1 MEGYIKPL
9 TRLGGGEYN
18 AARSVGRSALTRS
31 SIAARTDQ
39 AVQEVPMLEALLET
53 LQQHYTLSGALALL
67 IVAIATIVARSI
79 YSIGPT
85 QVGLVRR
92 RFGEK
97 LPEDNPVAFR
107 GEAGYQAE
115 LLMPGLRF
123 KSWLVYTVTKHAWVQ
138 VPAGQIG
145 IVIAQVGQPLPIGAK
160 SAVYTEAFGNFTDLR
175 AFVEGA
181 GDKKIRGQK
190 GVQRPVLSPGTL
202 APIHP
207 VAFLVITKPHVYGVP
222 VSEELRSQMTG
233 QRLTF
238 ASFGLGE
245 TALDVA
251 RIEPQATESGHVVDM
266 IGVVTTL
273 EGDPL
278 PAGDIAGRLGGF
290 KDIENLEKPAAPSGA
305 GVSGAGSP
313 PANAQLIETILG
325 SKNDQ
330 HKSYQDFQAFLDR
343 GGRIGLQHDP
353 LLYGAYNLNPFLVRV
368 EQVPM
373 LVVEQGQVAVI
384 KSYVGL
390 PTEDTSGAEFKFGSL
405 VKPGHRGIW
414 EEPLR
419 TGKYPINPRI
429 YQAEIVPTA
438 ILKLDWSR
446 GVTGAHGLDAR
457 LEPIVAKSREGFI
470 FSLDLQVLIHVPD
483 TKGPR
488 VISMVGSMLNLV
500 NEVLQAALGN
510 LFRNKLAMMEA
521 VTFIQ
526 NRQTV
531 QEEATKH
538 IAEQLSEYEVETK
551 GVYIQDVILPEA
563 LVAVLTRREIA
574 NQEIET
580 FKMQQKAQEQRV
592 ATEATT
598 GKADMQRDLAKSSIG
613 IEINK
618 NNADARVE
626 QARGE
631 SEFIKQTGTAQAD
644 VIRAQGTAQAD
655 VIRAQ
660 GLSKAEG
667 FRAQNEALGA
677 TSTTLVNIATVLAEK
692 GAQFVPQILT
702 VGGGSAVDGLAATL
716 TKVLAG
722 QANLNSPPSSPADAG
737 TT

>member
-1 MEGYIKPL
+1 
-9 TRLGGGEYN
+9 
-18 AARSVGRSALTRS
+18 
-31 SIAARTDQ
+31 
-39 AVQEVPMLEALLET
+39 MLEAL
-53 LQQHYTLSGALALL
+53 QQHY
-67 IVAIATIVARSI
+67 IVSSVLTIVSLAIVIILLKSI

-85 QVGLVRR
+85 EVGLIRK
-92 RFGEK
+92 RFGRK
-97 LPEDNPVAFR
+97 LPEDNPVAFH

-123 KSWLVYTVTKHAWVQ
+123 QLCLVYAVTKHAWVQ

-145 IVIAQVGQPLPIGAK
+145 IVIAQIGQPLPIGAK

-181 GDKKIRGQK
+181 GPKKTKGQK
-190 GVQRPVLSPGTL
+190 GVQRPVLPPGTL

-207 VAFLVITKPHVYGVP
+207 VAFLVITKPQVYGVP
-222 VSEELRSQMTG
+222 VSAELRK
-233 QRLTF
+233 QRVAGTLNY
-238 ASFGLGE
+238 AAFGLTE
-245 TALDVA
+245 KVLDVT
-251 RIEPQATESGHVVDM
+251 RIEPRATESGRVVDM

-273 EGDPL
+273 DGDPL
-278 PAGDIAGRLGGF
+278 PAGDIASRLGGF
-290 KDIENLEKPAAPSGA
+290 NDIQEIERRALQPGTGPSAALNS
-305 GVSGAGSP
+305 
-313 PANAQLIETILG
+313 QLIETILG
-325 SKNDQ
+325 SKNEQ
-330 HKSYQDFQAFLDR
+330 HKSYQDFQAFLDK

-405 VKPGHRGIW
+405 VRPGHRGIW

-419 TGKYPINPRI
+419 TGKYPVNPRI
-429 YQAEIVPTA
+429 YQAEIVLTA
-438 ILKLDWSR
+438 ILKLDWAKE
-446 GVTGAHGLDAR
+446 VTGAHGLDAR

-470 FSLDLQVLIHVPD
+470 FTLDLQVLIHVPD
-483 TKGPR
+483 TKAPR

-510 LFRNKLAMMEA
+510 HFRNKLGMMEA
-521 VTFIQ
+521 VGFIQ
-526 NRQTV
+526 SRQTV
-531 QEEATKH
+531 QEDATRH
-538 IAEQLSEYEVETK
+538 IAEQLAQYDVETR
-551 GVYIQDVILPEA
+551 GVYIQDVILPQD
-563 LVAVLTRREIA
+563 LVVVLTRREIA

-613 IEINK
+613 IDINK
-618 NNADARVE
+618 NNADARVQ

-631 SEFIKQTGTAQAD
+631 SEYIKQTGTAQAD

-667 FRAQNEALGA
+667 FRAQNEAIGA

-692 GAQFVPQILT
+692 GAQFVPQILALGS
-702 VGGGSAVDGLAATL
+702 GGAVDGLAATL

-722 QANLNSPPSSPADAG
+722 QAKLPSPSKPADKPPAA
-737 TT
+737 

>member
-1 MEGYIKPL
+1 MWETI
-9 TRLGGGEYN
+9 
-18 AARSVGRSALTRS
+18 
-31 SIAARTDQ
+31 
-39 AVQEVPMLEALLET
+39 QEII
-53 LQQHYTLSGALALL
+53 QQHPLLSGFIILL
-67 IVAIATIVARSI
+67 IIAIITLILKSI

-85 QVGLVRR
+85 QVGLVRK
-92 RFGEK
+92 RFGAA
-97 LPEDNPVAFR
+97 LPEDNPIAFH
-107 GEAGYQAE
+107 GEAGYQAD

-123 KSWLVYTVTKHAWVQ
+123 KNVLVYAVTKHPWVQ

-145 IVIAQVGQPLPIGAK
+145 IVVAQIGHPLPIGAK
-160 SAVYTEAFGNFTDLR
+160 SAIYTEAFGNFTNLR

-181 GDKKIRGQK
+181 GPIHVKGQK
-190 GVQRPVLSPGTL
+190 GVQRPVLPPGTL

-207 VAFLVITKPHVYGVP
+207 VAFLVITKPQVYGVP
-222 VSEELRSQMTG
+222 VSEELRDRVRG
-233 QRLTF
+233 GRLSF
-238 ASFGLGE
+238 AAFGLGE
-245 TALDVA
+245 SALDVT
-251 RIEPQATESGHVVDM
+251 RIEPRATESGHVVDM
-266 IGVVTTL
+266 VGVVTTL

-278 PAGDIAGRLGGF
+278 PAGDISSRLGGF
-290 KDIENLEKPAAPSGA
+290 KDIEDFESQATPAGQTAA
-305 GVSGAGSP
+305 TA
-313 PANAQLIETILG
+313 ANSQLIETILG

-330 HKSYQDFQAFLDR
+330 HKSYQDFQAFLDK
-343 GGRIGLQHDP
+343 GGKIGLQHDP
-353 LLYGAYNLNPFLVRV
+353 LLYGAYTLNPFLVRV

-390 PTEDTSGAEFKFGSL
+390 PTQDTSGPEFKFGSL

-438 ILKLDWSR
+438 ILKLDWAK

-470 FSLDLQVLIHVPD
+470 FTLDLQVLIHVPD
-483 TKGPR
+483 TKAPR
-488 VISMVGSMLNLV
+488 VISMVGSMYNLV

-510 LFRNKLAMMEA
+510 HFRNRLGMMEA

-526 NRQTV
+526 SRQTV
-531 QEEATKH
+531 QEEATRH
-538 IAEQLSEYEVETK
+538 LSEQLAEYEVETK
-551 GVYIQDVILPEA
+551 GVYIQDVILPA
-563 LVAVLTRREIA
+563 QLVEVLTRREIA

-598 GKADMQRDLAKSSIG
+598 GKADMQRDLAKSAIG
-613 IEINK
+613 IDIRK
-618 NNADARVE
+618 NNADSRVQE
-626 QARGE
+626 ARGE
-631 SEFIKQTGTAQAD
+631 SEYIKQTGTAQAD

-667 FRAQNEALGA
+667 FRAQNQAIGA

-692 GAQFVPQILT
+692 GIQFVPQIL
-702 VGGGSAVDGLAATL
+702 VAGGGNALDGLAATL

-722 QANLNSPPSSPADAG
+722 QGNLIAAPGKADKPA

>member
-1 MEGYIKPL
+1 MFSTLI
-9 TRLGGGEYN
+9 TTTV
-18 AARSVGRSALTRS
+18 VGVLIFAIT
-31 SIAARTDQ
+31 
-39 AVQEVPMLEALLET
+39 LLVFT
-53 LQQHYTLSGALALL
+53 
-67 IVAIATIVARSI
+67 SI

-85 QVGLVRR
+85 QVGLVRK
-92 RFGEK
+92 RFGK
-97 LPEDNPVAFR
+97 GLPEDNPIAFL

-123 KSWLVYTVTKHAWVQ
+123 KFCLIYAVTKHPWVQ

-145 IVIAQVGQPLPIGAK
+145 IVIAQIGQPLPIGAK
-160 SAVYTEAFGNFTDLR
+160 SAVYTAAFGNFSDLR
-175 AFVEGA
+175 AFVGGA
-181 GDKKIRGQK
+181 GPSHVRGQK
-190 GVQRPVLSPGTL
+190 GVQRPVLPPGTL

-207 VAFLVITKPHVYGVP
+207 VAFLIITKPQVYGVP
-222 VSEELRSQMTG
+222 VSEELRKQMTG
-233 QRLTF
+233 DRLTH
-238 ASFGLGE
+238 AAFGLGE
-245 TALDVA
+245 RALDVT

-266 IGVVTTL
+266 VGVVTTL
-273 EGDPL
+273 DGDPL
-278 PAGDIAGRLGGF
+278 PAGDIACRLGGF
-290 KDIENLEKPAAPSGA
+290 KDVEDLEKQAPKA
-305 GVSGAGSP
+305 GEARPSVADP
-313 PANAQLIETILG
+313 QLIETILG
-325 SKNDQ
+325 SKNEQ
-330 HKSYQDFQAFLDR
+330 HKSYQDFQAFLDK
-343 GGRIGLQHDP
+343 GGKIGLQHDP

-390 PTEDTSGAEFKFGSL
+390 PTVDTSGATFKYGSL

-438 ILKLDWSR
+438 ILKLDWSK

-470 FSLDLQVLIHVPD
+470 FNLDLQVLIHVPD
-483 TKGPR
+483 TKAPR
-488 VISMVGSMLNLV
+488 VISMVGSMFNLV

-510 LFRNKLAMMEA
+510 LFRNKLGMMAA

-526 NRQTV
+526 SRQTV
-531 QEEATKH
+531 QEEATQH
-538 IAEQLSEYEVETK
+538 IAEQLGEYEVETK
-551 GVYIQDVILPEA
+551 GVYIQDVILPQD
-563 LVAVLTRREIA
+563 LVVVLTRREIA

-598 GKADMQRDLAKSSIG
+598 G
-613 IEINK
+613 
-618 NNADARVE
+618 
-626 QARGE
+626 
-631 SEFIKQTGTAQAD
+631 TAQGD

-667 FRAQNEALGA
+667 FRAQKEAIGA

-692 GAQFVPQILT
+692 GAQFVPQILA
-702 VGGGSAVDGLAATL
+702 VGGGSAIEGLAATL

-722 QANLNSPPSSPADAG
+722 QANLPSPPTKPAKAE

>member
-1 MEGYIKPL
+1 MLQTILEHYI
-9 TRLGGGEYN
+9 
-18 AARSVGRSALTRS
+18 
-31 SIAARTDQ
+31 
-39 AVQEVPMLEALLET
+39 
-53 LQQHYTLSGALALL
+53 LSGVLVALVIAI
-67 IVAIATIVARSI
+67 IVILARSI

-85 QVGLVRR
+85 EVGLVRK

-97 LPEDNPVAFR
+97 LPEDNPVAFH

-123 KSWLVYTVTKHAWVQ
+123 KLSLVYAVTKYPWVQ

-145 IVIAQVGQPLPIGAK
+145 IVIAQIGQPLPIGAK
-160 SAVYTEAFGNFTDLR
+160 SAVYSEAFGNFTDLR
-175 AFVEGA
+175 AFLEGA
-181 GDKKIRGQK
+181 GEKKIRGQK
-190 GVQRPVLSPGTL
+190 GVQRPVFPPGTL

-207 VAFLVITKPHVYGVP
+207 VAFLVITKPQVYGVP
-222 VSEELRSQMTG
+222 ISEELCWQMRQG
-233 QRLTF
+233 KLTY
-238 ASFGLGE
+238 ASFGLDA
-245 TALDVA
+245 TALDVT
-251 RIEPQATESGHVVDM
+251 RIEPHATESGHVLDM

-278 PAGDIAGRLGGF
+278 SAGDIASRLGGF
-290 KDIENLEKPAAPSGA
+290 ADIEAIEKAAP
-305 GVSGAGSP
+305 P
-313 PANAQLIETILG
+313 PVPGQPSTTNAQLIETILG
-325 SKNDQ
+325 NKNEQ
-330 HKSYQDFQAFLDR
+330 HKSYQDFQAFLDK

-368 EQVPM
+368 EHMPM

-390 PTEDTSGAEFKFGSL
+390 PTEDTSGVEFKFGSL

-438 ILKLDWSR
+438 ILKLDWAK

-470 FSLDLQVLIHVPD
+470 FTLDLQVLIHVPD
-483 TKGPR
+483 TKAPR

-510 LFRNKLAMMEA
+510 HFRNRLGMMEA
-521 VTFIQ
+521 VAFIQ
-526 NRQTV
+526 SRQLV
-531 QEEATKH
+531 QEEAAKH
-538 IAEQLSEYEVETK
+538 ISEQLNEYEVETK
-551 GVYIQDVILPEA
+551 GVYIQDVILPQD
-563 LVAVLTRREIA
+563 VVVVLTRREIA
-574 NQEIET
+574 NQEIAT
-580 FKMQQKAQEQRV
+580 FIMQQKAQEQRV

-618 NNADARVE
+618 NNADARVQ

-631 SEFIKQTGTAQAD
+631 SEYIKQTGTAQAD

-660 GLSKAEG
+660 GLAKAEG
-667 FRAQNEALGA
+667 FQAQNAAIGA

-692 GAQFVPQILT
+692 GAQFVPQILA
-702 VGGGSAVDGLAATL
+702 VGGGSSIDGLAATL
-716 TKVLAG
+716 TKFLAG
-722 QANLNSPPSSPADAG
+722 EKPKQDSPAK
-737 TT
+737 TE

>member
-1 MEGYIKPL
+1 MWENVHHHDL
-9 TRLGGGEYN
+9 V
-18 AARSVGRSALTRS
+18 S
-31 SIAARTDQ
+31 
-39 AVQEVPMLEALLET
+39 T
-53 LQQHYTLSGALALL
+53 LIALL
-67 IVAIATIVARSI
+67 IFIFVILVLKSI

-85 QVGLVRR
+85 EVGLVRK
-92 RFGEK
+92 RFGEA
-97 LPEDNPVAFR
+97 LPEDNPIAFR
-107 GEAGYQAE
+107 GEAGYQAD

-123 KSWLVYTVTKHAWVQ
+123 KFILVYAVTKHPWVQ

-145 IVIAQVGQPLPIGAK
+145 IVVAQIGQPLPIGAK
-160 SAVYTEAFGNFTDLR
+160 SAVFTEVFGNFTNLR
-175 AFVEGA
+175 TFVDG
-181 GDKKIRGQK
+181 GGPRHIRGQK

-207 VAFLVITKPHVYGVP
+207 VAFLVITKPQVYGVP
-222 VSEELRSQMTG
+222 VSQELRGRMKG
-233 QRLTF
+233 DRL
-238 ASFGLGE
+238 SYVVFGLGDS
-245 TALDVA
+245 ALDVT
-251 RIEPQATESGHVVDM
+251 RIEPRATEGGHVVDM
-266 IGVVTTL
+266 VGVVTTL
-273 EGDPL
+273 DGDPL
-278 PAGDIAGRLGGF
+278 PAGDISSRLGGF
-290 KDIENLEKPAAPSGA
+290 KDIEDLEAQTPAVQAI
-305 GVSGAGSP
+305 SP
-313 PANAQLIETILG
+313 TQANSQLIETILG

-330 HKSYQDFQAFLDR
+330 HKSYQDFQAFLDK
-343 GGRIGLQHDP
+343 GGKIGLQHDP

-390 PTEDTSGAEFKFGSL
+390 PTEDTSGSEFKFGSL

-438 ILKLDWSR
+438 ILKLDWAK

-457 LEPIVAKSREGFI
+457 LEPIIAKSREGFI
-470 FSLDLQVLIHVPD
+470 FTLDLQVLIHVAD
-483 TKGPR
+483 TKAPR
-488 VISMVGSMLNLV
+488 VISMVGSMFNLV

-510 LFRNKLAMMEA
+510 HFRNRLGMMEA

-526 NRQTV
+526 SRQTV
-531 QEEATKH
+531 QAEATQH
-538 IAEQLSEYEVETK
+538 ISDQLDDYEVETK
-551 GVYIQDVILPEA
+551 GVYIQDVILPAE
-563 LVAVLTRREIA
+563 LVEVLTRREIA

-598 GKADMQRDLAKSSIG
+598 GKADMQRDLAKSAIG
-613 IEINK
+613 IDIRR
-618 NNADARVE
+618 NNADSRMQE
-626 QARGE
+626 ARGE

-667 FRAQNEALGA
+667 FRAQNEAIGA

-692 GAQFVPQILT
+692 GIQFVPQIL
-702 VGGGSAVDGLAATL
+702 VAGGGNALDGLAATL
-716 TKVLAG
+716 TKALAG
-722 QANLNSPPSSPADAG
+722 QPNLISSPGSNA
-737 TT
+737 TP